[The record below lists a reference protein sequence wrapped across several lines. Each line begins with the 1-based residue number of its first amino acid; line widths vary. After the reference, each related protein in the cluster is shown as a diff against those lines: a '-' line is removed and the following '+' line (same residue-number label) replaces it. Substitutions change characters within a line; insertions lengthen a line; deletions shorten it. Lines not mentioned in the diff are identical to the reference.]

1 MVKKSACMLLTLL
14 CLLHLTGCWNYRGLN
29 EMTVVAGM
37 AVDRD
42 PKNGKYLLTFE
53 FVDISTPVK
62 ERGASGELIQSEGET
77 FFDAVRDA
85 KRRLSNKLYF
95 GHNQIVVLSK
105 EIASSEDVVSLLDW
119 LLRDGECRETLY
131 VAISQGETAREVFD
145 VDGADQKL
153 VSYKLQMVIR
163 EDKRVTGSTLPVE
176 LYELYEVSKS
186 PGRELALPAVHRV
199 ESGEELVTEIN
210 GMAVFRK
217 EKLVGFLS
225 PEDAKYYLFAVNRFE
240 NGVLPFHDPE
250 SGEARGT
257 LEVGKSKTQYDI
269 EVEGGEVK
277 LIVKPKLTVFVGELM
292 ETDVKLD
299 VAKLDEITR
308 AAEKELEEKISG
320 VIRKI
325 QTEFQSDILNF
336 GNLIYKR
343 NYALWT
349 ELEDTWDEKFPTLK
363 VEVRVDINVSN
374 SALLSGT

>member
-37 AVDRD
+37 AIDRD
-42 PKNGKYLLTFE
+42 PKSGKYLLTFE

-62 ERGASGELIQSEGET
+62 EKGASGELIQSEGET
-77 FFDAVRDA
+77 LFEAVRDA

-95 GHNQIVVLSK
+95 GHNQIVILSK

-119 LLRDGECRETLY
+119 LLRDGECRETLF

-176 LYELYEVSKS
+176 LYELYEDSKS

-199 ESGEELVTEIN
+199 ENGEELVTEIN
-210 GMAVFRK
+210 GLAVFKK

-277 LIVKPKLTVFVGELM
+277 LIVKPKLTVFMGELM

>member
-1 MVKKSACMLLTLL
+1 MVKKSACILLILL

-29 EMTVVAGM
+29 EMTVVVGM
-37 AVDRD
+37 AIDKD
-42 PKNGKYLLTFE
+42 PKDGKYLLTFE

-77 FFDAVRDA
+77 LFDAVRDA
-85 KRRLSNKLYF
+85 KRKLSNKLYF
-95 GHNQIVVLSK
+95 GHNQIVILSK
-105 EIASSEDVVSLLDW
+105 EIASSEDVVSLVDW
-119 LLRDGECRETLY
+119 LLRDGECRETLF

-145 VDGADQKL
+145 VDGTDQML
-153 VSYKLQMVIR
+153 ISHKLQMVIR
-163 EDKRVTGSTLPVE
+163 EDSRVTGSTLPVE
-176 LYELYEVSKS
+176 LYELYEKANS
-186 PGRELALPAVHRV
+186 PGRELALPAVHRA
-199 ESGEELVTEIN
+199 ENGEELITEIN
-210 GMAVFRK
+210 GLAVFKK
-217 EKLVGFLS
+217 EKLIGFLS
-225 PEDAKYYLFAVNRFE
+225 SEDTKYYLFAIDRFE
-240 NGVLPFHDPE
+240 KGVLPFHDPE

-277 LIVKPKLTVFVGELM
+277 LVVKPKLTVFMGELM
-292 ETDVKLD
+292 EVGVKLD
-299 VAKLDEITR
+299 VAKLDEIKR
-308 AAEKELEEKISG
+308 AAAKELEKKISD

-325 QTEFQSDILNF
+325 QTEFRSDILNF

-363 VEVRVDINVSN
+363 VEVRVEINVSN

>member
-95 GHNQIVVLSK
+95 GHNQIVVLSR

-277 LIVKPKLTVFVGELM
+277 LIVKPKLTVFMGELM

>member
-1 MVKKSACMLLTLL
+1 MVKKSACILLTLL

-37 AVDRD
+37 AIDRD
-42 PKNGKYLLTFE
+42 PKSGKYLLTFE

-62 ERGASGELIQSEGET
+62 EKGASGELIQSEGET
-77 FFDAVRDA
+77 LFDAVRDV

-95 GHNQIVVLSK
+95 GHNQIVILSK

-119 LLRDGECRETLY
+119 LLRDGECRETLF

-153 VSYKLQMVIR
+153 VSHKLQMVIR

-176 LYELYEVSKS
+176 LYELYEDSKS
-186 PGRELALPAVHRV
+186 PGRELALPAVHRT
-199 ESGEELVTEIN
+199 ENGEELVTEIN
-210 GMAVFRK
+210 GLAVFKK

-225 PEDAKYYLFAVNRFE
+225 PEDAKYYLFAINRFE

-277 LIVKPKLTVFVGELM
+277 LIVKPKLTVFMGELM

-320 VIRKI
+320 VIHKI

>member
-37 AVDRD
+37 AIDRD
-42 PKNGKYLLTFE
+42 PKSGKYLLTFE

-62 ERGASGELIQSEGET
+62 EKGASGELIQSEGET
-77 FFDAVRDA
+77 LFEAVRDA

-95 GHNQIVVLSK
+95 GHNQIVILSK

-119 LLRDGECRETLY
+119 LLRDGECRETLF

-153 VSYKLQMVIR
+153 VSHKLQMVIR

-176 LYELYEVSKS
+176 LYELYEDSKS

-199 ESGEELVTEIN
+199 ENGEELVTEIN
-210 GMAVFRK
+210 GLAVFKK

-225 PEDAKYYLFAVNRFE
+225 PEDAKYYLFAINRFE

-277 LIVKPKLTVFVGELM
+277 LIVKPKLTVFMGELM

>member
-1 MVKKSACMLLTLL
+1 MVKKSACMLLILL

-37 AVDRD
+37 AIDRN
-42 PKNGKYLLTFE
+42 PKDGKYLLTFE

-77 FFDAVRDA
+77 LFEAVRDA
-85 KRRLSNKLYF
+85 KRKLSNKLYF
-95 GHNQIVVLSK
+95 GHNQIVILSK
-105 EIASSEDVVSLLDW
+105 EIASREDVVSLLDW

-145 VDGADQKL
+145 VDGTDQKL
-153 VSYKLQMVIR
+153 ISHKLQMVIR

-176 LYELYEVSKS
+176 LYELYENAKS
-186 PGRELALPAVHRV
+186 PGRELALPAVHRA
-199 ESGEELVTEIN
+199 ENGEELITEIN
-210 GMAVFRK
+210 GLAVFKK
-217 EKLVGFLS
+217 EKLIGFLS
-225 PEDAKYYLFAVNRFE
+225 SEDTKYYLFAIDRFE
-240 NGVLPFHDPE
+240 KGVLPFHDPE

-277 LIVKPKLTVFVGELM
+277 LVVKPKLTVFMGELM
-292 ETDVKLD
+292 EVGVKLD
-299 VAKLDEITR
+299 VAKLDEIKQ

-363 VEVRVDINVSN
+363 VEVRVEINVSN

>member
-1 MVKKSACMLLTLL
+1 MVKKSACILLTLL

-37 AVDRD
+37 AIDRD
-42 PKNGKYLLTFE
+42 PKSGKYLLTFE

-62 ERGASGELIQSEGET
+62 EKGASGELIQSEGET
-77 FFDAVRDA
+77 LFDAVRDV

-95 GHNQIVVLSK
+95 GHNQIVILSK

-119 LLRDGECRETLY
+119 LLRDGECRETLF

-153 VSYKLQMVIR
+153 VSHKLQMVIR

-176 LYELYEVSKS
+176 LYELYEDSKS
-186 PGRELALPAVHRV
+186 PGRELALPAVHRA
-199 ESGEELVTEIN
+199 ENGEELVTEIN
-210 GMAVFRK
+210 GLAVFKK

-225 PEDAKYYLFAVNRFE
+225 PEDAKYYLFAINRFE

-277 LIVKPKLTVFVGELM
+277 LIVKPKLTVFMGELM

-320 VIRKI
+320 VIHKI

>member
-1 MVKKSACMLLTLL
+1 MLLTLL

-37 AVDRD
+37 AIDRD
-42 PKNGKYLLTFE
+42 PKSGKYLLTFE

-62 ERGASGELIQSEGET
+62 EKGASGELIQSEGET
-77 FFDAVRDA
+77 LFEAVRDA

-95 GHNQIVVLSK
+95 GHNQIVILSK

-119 LLRDGECRETLY
+119 LLRDGECRETLF

-176 LYELYEVSKS
+176 LYELYEDSKS

-199 ESGEELVTEIN
+199 ENGEELVTEIN
-210 GMAVFRK
+210 GLAVFKK

-277 LIVKPKLTVFVGELM
+277 LIVKPKLTVFMGELM